1 MHVHIYIYMYIYI
14 YHIYYIYYYI
24 CANIYFL
31 EIWIYIYIYIISLI
45 YHSEFHAYLQS
56 LGIQFYFYLPKNK
69 QIQICKYKNICHIK
83 MQNIFFQILIH
94 TSF

>member
-1 MHVHIYIYMYIYI
+1 MYIYI

-31 EIWIYIYIYIISLI
+31 EIWIYIYIISLI